1 MVHRGELDQH
11 GGLELADLLG
21 RQRLPAVYLIKNS
34 VDLGLRIILGIELLD
49 AVVRKAAADRPEE
62 LVTHAQR
69 VDHIGELRDRD
80 ARNLRKLLHIS
91 AEIGRNLHGHRLVG
105 TPRGEHPGRKT
116 VLADLDVVFERIH
129 GIVRRADRLDVV
141 AAHQAAGVVFGTL
154 QQRRAMVVDFAGRSG
169 VEQFRHPE
177 GGLQFEVGPVVE
189 RVAHRIGNRLGPLL
203 ELLPIGRIL
212 ARAILLIDP
221 VGAHGA
227 PFVVVAFEPD
237 LRQVVETVVRSHV
250 LGNQVAMV
258 VDDRHLG
265 RMVVVKTLRSLG
277 LQQEVV
283 VVELF
288 HKK

>member
-1 MVHRGELDQH
+1 
-11 GGLELADLLG
+11 
-21 RQRLPAVYLIKNS
+21 
-34 VDLGLRIILGIELLD
+34 
-49 AVVRKAAADRPEE
+49 
-62 LVTHAQR
+62 
-69 VDHIGELRDRD
+69 
-80 ARNLRKLLHIS
+80 
-91 AEIGRNLHGHRLVG
+91 
-105 TPRGEHPGRKT
+105 
-116 VLADLDVVFERIH
+116 
-129 GIVRRADRLDVV
+129 
-141 AAHQAAGVVFGTL
+141 
-154 QQRRAMVVDFAGRSG
+154 MVVDFAGRSG

-237 LRQVVETVVRSHV
+237 LRQVVETVIRSHV